1 MFTTENEV
9 LCNIYEVEAVGVV
22 LVHVQKHQVIQT
34 TSSFLLPPDEAI
46 LSRAHDRLTTSSG
59 CDDQQNVKLCQ
70 QK

>member
-34 TSSFLLPPDEAI
+34 L
-46 LSRAHDRLTTSSG
+46 RHR
-59 CDDQQNVKLCQ
+59 
-70 QK
+70 